1 LSGRESSRMKCS
13 RNYCLDLQ
21 LSNHDITLTTKGIF
35 ALDEM
40 HYAIHPGL
48 FPIGLVDVI
57 VFSVICN
64 LNHSPSFVV
73 ELKIF

>member
-1 LSGRESSRMKCS
+1 L
-13 RNYCLDLQ
+13 N
-21 LSNHDITLTTKGIF
+21 NHDITLTTKGIF

-48 FPIGLVDVI
+48 FPIGLVDVV

>member
-1 LSGRESSRMKCS
+1 L
-13 RNYCLDLQ
+13 N
-21 LSNHDITLTTKGIF
+21 NHDITLTTKGIF

-48 FPIGLVDVI
+48 FPIGLVDVV

-64 LNHSPSFVV
+64 LNHSPSCRT
-73 ELKIF
+73 EDILKSNTHIS